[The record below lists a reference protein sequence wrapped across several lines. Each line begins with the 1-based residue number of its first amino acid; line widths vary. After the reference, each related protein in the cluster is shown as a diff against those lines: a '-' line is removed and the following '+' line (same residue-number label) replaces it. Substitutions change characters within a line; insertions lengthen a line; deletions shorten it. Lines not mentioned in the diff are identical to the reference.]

1 VAARIRL
8 ARHGRRKRPFYRIVV
23 TDSRKARDGRFIEV
37 IGTYNPLHNP
47 AKVQVNQAK
56 TFQWIGEGAEL
67 SGTVERIFRRS
78 GVLERYESFR
88 SGEQLMDEEKK
99 ISVEIFGHDLDQ
111 HGSKRKGKRK
121 VAAGP
126 AEEPA
131 EEAAVATE
139 APAEEAAEES
149 APESAEESAEAPAE
163 ETPEEAAPEPEKAEE
178 PEKAKAA
185 EEEEPKEPKE

>member
-1 VAARIRL
+1 MAARIRL

-78 GVLERYESFR
+78 GVLARYESFR
-88 SGEQLMDEEKK
+88 GGEKLMDEETK
-99 ISVEIFGHDLDQ
+99 ISVEIFGHELDQ

-126 AEEPA
+126 AEEPT
-131 EEAAVATE
+131 EEAAPETPAE
-139 APAEEAAEES
+139 APVEEAADET
-149 APESAEESAEAPAE
+149 AVESAEESAAAPAE
-163 ETPEEAAPEPEKAEE
+163 AVAEEPAEEAAP
-178 PEKAKAA
+178 
-185 EEEEPKEPKE
+185 EEPKEPKE